1 MLGSDPFFVDQKLV
15 LLDEGI
21 HKKKQTKT
29 NIYTYFFMN
38 QSLYINKYV
47 HVVVLSGFVQSKY
60 VLTYSITTK
69 VIPKMQPT

>member
-1 MLGSDPFFVDQKLV
+1 
-15 LLDEGI
+15 
-21 HKKKQTKT
+21 
-29 NIYTYFFMN
+29 MN